1 MAVRI
6 RSLVGV
12 LAASCAL
19 AACGGGGGGGGGGSF
34 TPTPPANPAITVS
47 PSSLNFSGGGSAA
60 QTFTVSSNVSGLPAP
75 AIDPIGC
82 APVATFATASTSL
95 PATYTV
101 TPQGNGSCAVV
112 VRVGSQAA
120 TLGVTVGGASGASI
134 SASTNAITVFVG
146 GTSGSVTVTASSGT
160 LTPDATACANIAA
173 IGGSGG
179 ASPQTFTIA
188 PLGVGSCTLAVV
200 DGASSVL
207 VPITVNANPN
217 GGNALFITPST
228 LDFASPAASPQ
239 QANLTF
245 SGNAG
250 QVSINETDCTGGAGG
265 TSKPKI
271 AFLTL
276 TGVPPGSPVSLP
288 QNVTVTPYGSASG
301 SCSIFF
307 TSSTGASQ
315 AVLNVIVH

>member
-1 MAVRI
+1 MRRRRRWRRRLVQPGPPGAAGAGGDHDLAVVAELQRRRFRI
-6 RSLVGV
+6 ADLHGE
-12 LAASCAL
+12 
-19 AACGGGGGGGGGGSF
+19 
-34 TPTPPANPAITVS
+34 
-47 PSSLNFSGGGSAA
+47 
-60 QTFTVSSNVSGLPAP
+60 QHVSGLPAP
-75 AIDPIGC
+75 VIDPIGC
-82 APVATFATASTSL
+82 SPVATFATASTSL

-101 TPQGNGSCAVV
+101 TPQGNGSCAFV

-120 TLGVTVGGASGASI
+120 TLGITVGGGGGPSI
-134 SASTNAITVFVG
+134 SASTNTITLFVG

-160 LTPDATACANIAA
+160 LTPDASACANVAA

-179 ASPQTFTIA
+179 ASPQTFSIA
-188 PLGVGSCTLAVV
+188 PLGVGTCTLAVV

-228 LDFASPAASPQ
+228 LDFASPAAEPAASECS
-239 QANLTF
+239 AFT
-245 SGNAG
+245 GNAG
-250 QVSINETDCTGGAGG
+250 QVSINETDCTGGANG

-276 TGVPPGSPVSLP
+276 TGVPPGTPVSLP

-301 SCSIFF
+301 TCSIFF
-307 TSSTGASQ
+307 TSSAGASQ
-315 AVLNVIVH
+315 AVLNIIVR

>member
-1 MAVRI
+1 MAVRL
-6 RSLVGV
+6 RSLAGV
-12 LAASCAL
+12 VAASCAL

-34 TPTPPANPAITVS
+34 TPQPPVNPTITVS
-47 PSSLNFSGGGSAA
+47 PSSLSFGGPGSAS
-60 QTFTVSSNVSGLPAP
+60 QTFTVSSNVGGLSAP

-82 APVATFATASTSL
+82 APVASFATASTSL

-101 TPQGNGSCAVV
+101 TPQGNGSCTVV

-120 TLGVTVGGASGASI
+120 ALGVTVGGGSGGSL
-134 SASTNAITVFVG
+134 STSTNAITLFVG

-173 IGGSGG
+173 VAGSGG
-179 ASPQTFTIA
+179 PSPQTFTVA

-245 SGNAG
+245 SGNVG
-250 QVSINETDCTGGAGG
+250 QVGIDESDCTGGANG

-276 TGVPPGSPVSLP
+276 TGVPPGTPVSLP
-288 QNVTVTPYGSASG
+288 QSVTVTPYGSASG
-301 SCSIFF
+301 TCSIVF
-307 TSSTGASQ
+307 TSSVGASQ
-315 AVLNVIVH
+315 AVLNVIVR